1 MNSVPTIESQAQNQS
16 PSSSVRPS
24 RAMPILDV
32 GFALRNARP
41 ELTKTDKYLLRTV
54 AFELGRG
61 TPRPRCDEYRVSV
74 GQIAELMSSKD
85 DTARQSQTKLVELG
99 VLTQTAPAYSVFPPT
114 YRINVD
120 AIRATTATVS
130 AKDPS
135 PYGGALPLNGTT
147 PLMGEPSPLEGVHP
161 SPYGGAH
168 PSPYSTPLE
177 SEESEELDHHDA
189 AVVPPC
195 EIPDQTRQERGK
207 ILETYG
213 FTGDCPPETPRSAT
227 LPAQKSERVPV
238 VDIVEVKAPSSS
250 FTASVEAEHANGLG
264 ATENV
269 KKGKKKTS
277 KPRGKVKP
285 PEPPTV
291 GVDDLNTREREVHDA
306 IVGDRHTAPICTD
319 VPELARK
326 LLSTADRIGFDAIVK
341 LNVLSNWLHDN
352 PGKRS
357 KGNAFLSTCFSN
369 EKKGNKSE
377 QGSFVPSLITTAAKP
392 AYNGPKDIPPIY
404 HTDPAD
410 EQRERNRRAYNARML
425 SKIGE

>member
-1 MNSVPTIESQAQNQS
+1 MNSVPTPDSQAQISQS
-16 PSSSVRPS
+16 PVSSVRPS

-41 ELTKTDKYLLRTV
+41 ELTSTDKHLLRAV

-61 TPRPRCDEYRVSV
+61 TPRPYGDEFRLSI
-74 GQIAELMSSKD
+74 GQLATLMSAHENTVRTTILRLCTFGILTK
-85 DTARQSQTKLVELG
+85 TAI
-99 VLTQTAPAYSVFPPT
+99 AFSVVPPT
-114 YRINVD
+114 YRVNVC
-120 AIRATTATVS
+120 AIVAISTGAPISTPPKRSTPPLSSTPTVLS
-130 AKDPS
+130 TP
-135 PYGGALPLNGTT
+135 PLPNGV
-147 PLMGEPSPLEGVHP
+147 PHP
-161 SPYGGAH
+161 SQTEH
-168 PSPYSTPLE
+168 PLE
-177 SEESEELDHHDA
+177 SEESEESDHHDA

-213 FTGDCPPETPRSAT
+213 FAGDYPPETPRSAT
-227 LPAQKSERVPV
+227 SPAQKSERVPV
-238 VDIVEVKAPSSS
+238 VDIIETKGPSSA
-250 FTASVEAEHANGLG
+250 FTASVEAEYANVLV
-264 ATENV
+264 ASENV
-269 KKGKKKTS
+269 AMGKKKPS

-285 PEPPTV
+285 PEPPTLT
-291 GVDDLNTREREVHDA
+291 VDDLNTREREVHDA

-357 KGNAFLSTCFSN
+357 KGNAFLSKCFSN
-369 EKKGNKSE
+369 EKQGNKLE

-404 HTDPAD
+404 RTNPAD
-410 EQRERNRRAYNARML
+410 EARERNRRAFNARVL